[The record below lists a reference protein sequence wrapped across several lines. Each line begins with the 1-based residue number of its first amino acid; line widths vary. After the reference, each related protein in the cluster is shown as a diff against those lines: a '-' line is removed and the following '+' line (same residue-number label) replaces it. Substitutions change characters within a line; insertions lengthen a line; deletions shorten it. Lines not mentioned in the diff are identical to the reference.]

1 MKQTTKPITF
11 KGIVEDT
18 PFRDEGWE
26 VSATP
31 QDGTSETVLPISAR
45 DAIAQAEQG
54 DSRAWGLLYSYAS
67 FYIKQGIPIPEPLG
81 AIVSKRLSDLSRAL
95 VNPPK
100 NDIRAE
106 VLNAVAPMPDKK
118 KRLLGAKKK
127 ILTVDAVAVDVLRYA
142 QAGVFTEKGMSLKAA
157 SRKVAAMMK
166 SSNITP
172 RYSALSLEAAAKRV
186 RKQQQDAIDLQKT
199 GGE

>member
-1 MKQTTKPITF
+1 MKKTSKPKTE
-11 KGIVEDT
+11 KGVVDNS
-18 PFRDEGWE
+18 PFAQEGWE

-31 QDGTSETVLPISAR
+31 QDGTSETILPISAH

-81 AIVSKRLSDLSRAL
+81 EIISKRLSDLSRAL

-118 KRLLGAKKK
+118 KRLVGAKKK
-127 ILTVDAVAVDVLRYA
+127 LLTVDSVAEDVLRYE

-157 SRKVAAMMK
+157 SRKVAAMME

-186 RKQQQDAIDLQKT
+186 RKQQKDVMD
-199 GGE
+199 